1 MKYYHALYMSDEL
14 VQKKAEI
21 IEKIEKDKW
30 QMEKYLIV
38 LAKNEK
44 NHLEYFH
51 SVLLLQKSIAKDYLF
66 VIGIANGELGA
77 MELIEKITQ
86 EVYDETKGTD
96 IRGFILQKQKE
107 YEERYYSVWCRWT
120 RHIVDSHHNRRSC
133 YQGRHQS

>member
-14 VQKKAEI
+14 VQNKAEI

-30 QMEKYLIV
+30 QMDTYLIV

-51 SVLLLQKSIAKDYLF
+51 SVLLLQKSIAKDDLF

-107 YEERYYSVWCRWT
+107 YEERNV
-120 RHIVDSHHNRRSC
+120 
-133 YQGRHQS
+133 

>member
-1 MKYYHALYMSDEL
+1 MKYYHSLYMSDEL
-14 VQKKAEI
+14 VPKKAEI

-30 QMEKYLIV
+30 QIEKYLIV
-38 LAKNEK
+38 LAKNEN

-51 SVLLLQKSIAKDYLF
+51 SVMLLQKCISKDDLF

-96 IRGFILQKQKE
+96 IRGYIVQKQKE
-107 YEERYYSVWCRWT
+107 YEERNV
-120 RHIVDSHHNRRSC
+120 
-133 YQGRHQS
+133 

>member
-1 MKYYHALYMSDEL
+1 MKYYHELYMSKEL
-14 VQKKAEI
+14 IPKKTEI
-21 IEKIEKDKW
+21 IEKLENDKW

-51 SVLLLQKSIAKDYLF
+51 SVLLLQKSIAKDDLF

-107 YEERYYSVWCRWT
+107 YEERNV
-120 RHIVDSHHNRRSC
+120 
-133 YQGRHQS
+133 